1 MQPRSLFRRF
11 RLKLVTSSHACERG
25 IAEVPKTANQVFG
38 ESDAMAANYDA
49 EEVRPEHPHR
59 PQLIAQ
65 HGMALGTSTW
75 APRHRPPRPSSV
87 VHAATLAMQR
97 SRIQQ
102 RVGLLRG
109 VQVDGQQRVAVP
121 PPARPPAQVDGQ
133 LSALSAAAQETAAT
147 AQDLEQQ
154 LSASE
159 QVRPASLPAWLAHAG
174 TASDAA
180 CP

>member
-1 MQPRSLFRRF
+1 MR
-11 RLKLVTSSHACERG
+11 
-25 IAEVPKTANQVFG
+25 
-38 ESDAMAANYDA
+38 
-49 EEVRPEHPHR
+49 
-59 PQLIAQ
+59 
-65 HGMALGTSTW
+65 
-75 APRHRPPRPSSV
+75 
-87 VHAATLAMQR
+87 R

-121 PPARPPAQVDGQ
+121 PPARPPAQVDGK

-154 LSASE
+154 LPASE
-159 QVRPASLPAWLAHAG
+159 QVPASLPAWLAHAG